1 MPIYFF
7 IYLILI
13 INTIGASSSSIGD
26 TSGNGNVISL
36 TTRQLMTALK
46 KTGDVYNEMGGRL
59 MDELPAAGWDSFAD
73 MLHVYRGV
81 AGAFP
86 DILAVH
92 KVNCELV
99 LDIKFL

>member
-1 MPIYFF
+1 
-7 IYLILI
+7 
-13 INTIGASSSSIGD
+13 
-26 TSGNGNVISL
+26 
-36 TTRQLMTALK
+36 MTALK

-59 MDELPAAGWDSFAD
+59 MDELPAVGWDSFAD

-92 KVNCELV
+92 KVNCRLV
-99 LDIKFL
+99 LDIMCVKASGNKLYCIVIFVIFYNYVLIHYLLIIL

>member
-1 MPIYFF
+1 M
-7 IYLILI
+7 
-13 INTIGASSSSIGD
+13 
-26 TSGNGNVISL
+26 ISL

-59 MDELPAAGWDSFAD
+59 MDELPAVGWDSFAD

-92 KVNCELV
+92 KVNCRLV
-99 LDIKFL
+99 LDIICVLRLMVTNFTVFIVIFVIFHYYVLIYYL